1 MVQAGIRGRDP
12 PDWKRTEFRNQVPP
26 PKRCDGGHIT
36 RNITVYVVDDDD
48 TIRDSLQH
56 LLRTVGLV
64 ATTYKSPC
72 EFVEKFDPYRPCCI
86 VLELRMPE
94 MNGIETLI
102 RLRERSKTAP
112 VIFLTGYGDLST
124 VVRAMKLGAV
134 DFFEKP
140 VKKELLLESIQH
152 WILYDIEAHRM
163 RHERQFTLV
172 RLAKLSNRE
181 RQVLECVLNGMSNKE
196 TARHLGVSPKTIEV
210 HRANIMQKMEVNN
223 AVKLAVEVV
232 DCLRLVHQSM
242 VGPSRLDVIEQ
253 VALAI

>member
-1 MVQAGIRGRDP
+1 MTRD
-12 PDWKRTEFRNQVPP
+12 V
-26 PKRCDGGHIT
+26 
-36 RNITVYVVDDDD
+36 TVYVVDDDD
-48 TIRDSLQH
+48 TIRDSLRH
-56 LLRTVGLV
+56 LLRTVGLE
-64 ATTYKSPC
+64 ATTYESPC
-72 EFVEKFDPYRPCCI
+72 EFVERFDPHRPCCI

-163 RHERQFTLV
+163 RHERQVTLA
-172 RLAKLSNRE
+172 RLEKLSNRE
-181 RQVLECVLNGMSNKE
+181 RQVLECVRNGMSNKE
-196 TARHLGVSPKTIEV
+196 MARHLGVSPKTIEV
-210 HRANIMQKMEVNN
+210 HRANLMQKMEVHNV
-223 AVKLAVEVV
+223 AKLL
-232 DCLRLVHQSM
+232 CGSCRLFEI
-242 VGPSRLDVIEQ
+242 GPSIHGWSFASRCD
-253 VALAI
+253 